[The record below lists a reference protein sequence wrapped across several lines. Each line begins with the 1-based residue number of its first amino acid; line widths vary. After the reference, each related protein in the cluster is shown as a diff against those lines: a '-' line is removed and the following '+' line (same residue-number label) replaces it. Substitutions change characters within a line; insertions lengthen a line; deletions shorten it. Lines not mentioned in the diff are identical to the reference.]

1 MTEKELLARVQA
13 GGTLATRK
21 EAKRWCLVVLGALTQ
36 LLPDSEARRHFVSQ
50 LPGTL
55 KAALLQQEPHALSM
69 DRDAFLQHIASGL
82 DTHVTEAERALHVVY
97 RVLREAVSA
106 GQIAEL
112 EAAIPRPIGTYLEQ
126 RKSA

>member
-1 MTEKELLARVQA
+1 MKETEFLARVQA
-13 GGTLATRK
+13 VAALATRK

-36 LLPDSEARRHFVSQ
+36 LLPDSEARRHFISQ
-50 LPGTL
+50 LPGAL
-55 KAALLQQEPHALSM
+55 KAMLIDEEPHGLLM

-82 DTHVTEAERALHVVY
+82 GTHVPEAERALSVVY
-97 RVLREAVSA
+97 GVLREAVSA

-112 EAAIPRPIGTYLEQ
+112 EAAVSRPIGAYLER